1 MDDSYKK
8 RPAPWPIITSEARP
22 DLPLVTVRF
31 DTVRNPRTDK
41 EVRAVIFD
49 SPPWVNVVAMTPER
63 RLVVVRQYRFGIGA
77 VTTEVPG
84 GLVDP
89 GENHGDAAV
98 RELREETGYTT
109 TKWTYLG
116 ASEPNP
122 AVYNTLLHHWLAEDA
137 LATHPLGLD
146 EHMTRTQPHVLQ
158 VAAVDHGLLVSLRHA
173 MREHLRSAQQNQRHS
188 HTFQNDC

>member
-8 RPAPWPIITSEARP
+8 QPEPWAIITSEP
-22 DLPLVTVRF
+22 GPELPLVKVRF

-49 SPPWVNVVAMTPER
+49 SPPWVNVVALTPER
-63 RLVVVRQYRFGIGA
+63 RLVVVRQYRFGIGD

-89 GENHGDAAV
+89 GESHEDAAV

-109 TKWTYLG
+109 DKWTYLG

-122 AVYNTLLHHWLAEDA
+122 AVYSNLLHHWLAEDVE
-137 LATHPLGLD
+137 ATHPLELDDGEDIIVDTMSLD
-146 EHMTRTQPHVLQ
+146 EV
-158 VAAVDHGLLVSLRHA
+158 
-173 MREHLRSAQQNQRHS
+173 RSAVQSGAIRHS
-188 HTFQNDC
+188 LVLAALARVMDLCSG